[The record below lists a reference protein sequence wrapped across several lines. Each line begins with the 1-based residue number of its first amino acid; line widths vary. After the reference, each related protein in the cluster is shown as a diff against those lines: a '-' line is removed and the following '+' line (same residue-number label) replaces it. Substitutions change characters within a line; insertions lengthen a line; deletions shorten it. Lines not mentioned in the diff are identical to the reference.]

1 MVWSGGII
9 GYWPRH
15 PASFGVKVE
24 HGGVKMVVAENNLQV
39 ANESTVVQGV
49 RGERVAWNQ
58 AEPYFY
64 RVDYP

>member
-1 MVWSGGII
+1 M
-9 GYWPRH
+9 
-15 PASFGVKVE
+15 KVE
-24 HGGVKMVVAENNLQV
+24 HGGIKMVVAENNLQV